1 MASISSRRSCFS
13 ARPPRPAVLPGG
25 GSSGAMIAPWA
36 SVVAEDGY
44 TAQRGSRER
53 RSPPAVWVGQD
64 AQVQGGEDDTRT
76 PGRWWPRHLPAY
88 QESACPRRQP
98 RSRTRSQTTRVPD
111 RADHLH
117 GEPSMAPRSERCDG
131 QPVDATTSDDPR
143 SEPIGGG
150 GCGGGGA
157 GEGVF

>member
-25 GSSGAMIAPWA
+25 GSSGAMIAHWA

-98 RSRTRSQTTRVPD
+98 RSRTRSELAKGGEDGALSQT
-111 RADHLH
+111 
-117 GEPSMAPRSERCDG
+117 
-131 QPVDATTSDDPR
+131 
-143 SEPIGGG
+143 PIG
-150 GCGGGGA
+150 CQT
-157 GEGVF
+157 VFVSRNVVIRVSPGSA

>member
-25 GSSGAMIAPWA
+25 GSSGAMIAHWA

-76 PGRWWPRHLPAY
+76 PGRWWPNDQL
-88 QESACPRRQP
+88 RRGVQ
-98 RSRTRSQTTRVPD
+98 
-111 RADHLH
+111 
-117 GEPSMAPRSERCDG
+117 
-131 QPVDATTSDDPR
+131 
-143 SEPIGGG
+143 GGVG
-150 GCGGGGA
+150 VEARG
-157 GEGVF
+157 GEGTHQGPPAGLPPLVSRLLP

>member
-25 GSSGAMIAPWA
+25 GSSGAMIAHWA

-98 RSRTRSQTTRVPD
+98 RSRTRSKRSFLNDLGVAAGGSRV
-111 RADHLH
+111 
-117 GEPSMAPRSERCDG
+117 S
-131 QPVDATTSDDPR
+131 
-143 SEPIGGG
+143 
-150 GCGGGGA
+150 CG
-157 GEGVF
+157 